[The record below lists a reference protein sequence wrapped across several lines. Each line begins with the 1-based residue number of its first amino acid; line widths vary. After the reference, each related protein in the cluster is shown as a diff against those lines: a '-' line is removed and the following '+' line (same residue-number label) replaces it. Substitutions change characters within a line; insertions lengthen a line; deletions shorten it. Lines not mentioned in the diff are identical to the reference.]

1 MSVCGMMGIIR
12 FNIQFDLFM
21 RLTPILTQKAGPKRC
36 HPKKVEAATKKHGL
50 NWSKCYDA
58 AFKILRAKGTLF
70 MDMPVVFIA
79 GLSLG
84 TVAGALLTSLVLNAK
99 LRHQADQIRQQG
111 ATELAILNERLT
123 AQAAAF
129 IQAQQ
134 RAAATQTRLDEQQQH
149 LSNQQARIAEL
160 TTRLESERLQSTEKL
175 ALLEAARSEFGNQ
188 FQLLANQILEE
199 KSKKFT
205 EQNQL
210 NLGGI
215 LLPLQEKIAQFQTQ
229 VADTYDK
236 DSKERL
242 TLKNEIERL
251 AALNGKI
258 SEDAINLTQALKGS
272 NKTQG
277 IWGEMVLETVL
288 ESSGLRRGEEYQV
301 QNTFD
306 LEEGGQHRPDV
317 IIHLPEGRHMIVDA
331 KMSLVAYERY
341 VSATNDIERADS
353 LKQHLLSVRAHIKG
367 LSEKNYQT
375 LTGLNAP
382 DFVML
387 FFAVEPA
394 FMLAFSHDQTL
405 FNDALSKNVLLVS
418 PSTLLANLRTIAYIW
433 RQEQQNR
440 NAQEIAAQCAKLY
453 DKFVGFV
460 EDLEDIGKKLGQ
472 TQKSFDDAKNK
483 LVSGRGN
490 LIRQAEQVKKLGV
503 KPTKK
508 LPAQLLDDDD
518 DDLPDSNV
526 AHIS

>member
-1 MSVCGMMGIIR
+1 MDASLLFIIGLGIGSCAGGVFAWLVANSKNRHTGAEIR
-12 FNIQFDLFM
+12 QETLTEVAIFKE
-21 RLTPILTQKAGPKRC
+21 RLAGQI
-36 HPKKVEAATKKHGL
+36 AATEQAEQRIRDAE
-50 NWSKCYDA
+50 SK
-58 AFKILRAKGTLF
+58 
-70 MDMPVVFIA
+70 
-79 GLSLG
+79 LSG
-84 TVAGALLTSLVLNAK
+84 
-99 LRHQADQIRQQG
+99 
-111 ATELAILNERLT
+111 
-123 AQAAAF
+123 
-129 IQAQQ
+129 
-134 RAAATQTRLDEQQQH
+134 QQQQMQ
-149 LSNQQARIAEL
+149 SQQAKISEL
-160 TTRLESERLQSTEKL
+160 STRLESERLQTIEKL
-175 ALLEAARSEFGNQ
+175 ALLEATRTEFGNQ

-215 LLPLQEKIAQFQTQ
+215 LLPLQEKITQFQTQ

-288 ESSGLRRGEEYQV
+288 ESSGLRRGEEYLV
-301 QNTFD
+301 QNSFD
-306 LEEGGQHRPDV
+306 REEGGQHRPDV
-317 IIHLPEGRHMIVDA
+317 IIQLPEGRHMVVDA
-331 KMSLVAYERY
+331 KMSLVAYERF
-341 VSATNDIERADS
+341 VSATTDAERAES
-353 LKQHLLSVRAHIKG
+353 LKQHLLSVRTHIKG
-367 LSEKNYQT
+367 LAEKNYQT

-387 FFAVEPA
+387 FIAVEPA
-394 FMLAFSHDQTL
+394 FMLAFSHDQSL
-405 FNDALSKNVLLVS
+405 FNDALSRNVLLVS

-433 RQEQQNR
+433 RQEMQNR
-440 NAQEIAAQCAKLY
+440 NAQEIAQQCAKLY

-460 EDLEDIGKKLGQ
+460 EDLEDVGKKLGQ
-472 TQKSFDDAKNK
+472 TQKSFDDAKSK

-503 KPTKK
+503 KPTKN

-518 DDLPDSNV
+518 IQETPV
-526 AHIS
+526 ARIS

>member
-1 MSVCGMMGIIR
+1 MEASV
-12 FNIQFDLFM
+12 L
-21 RLTPILTQKAGPKRC
+21 
-36 HPKKVEAATKKHGL
+36 
-50 NWSKCYDA
+50 
-58 AFKILRAKGTLF
+58 
-70 MDMPVVFIA
+70 FIA
-79 GLSLG
+79 GLCLG
-84 TVAGALLTSLVLNAK
+84 AAVAWIVATIVANAK
-99 LRHQADQIRQQG
+99 NRQPG
-111 ATELAILNERLT
+111 ITEAAILNERLA
-123 AQAAAF
+123 AQTLAAE
-129 IQAQQ
+129 QANL
-134 RAAATQTRLDEQQQH
+134 RARDDQMKLNEQQQQ
-149 LSNQQARIAEL
+149 LATQQAKIAEL
-160 TTRLESERLQSTEKL
+160 VTRLESERVQTTEKL
-175 ALLEAARSEFGNQ
+175 ALLEATRSEFGNQ

-199 KSKKFT
+199 KSRKFT

-215 LLPLQEKIAQFQTQ
+215 LLPLQEKISQFQTQ
-229 VADTYDK
+229 VAATYDK

-301 QNTFD
+301 QNSFERD
-306 LEEGGQHRPDV
+306 DGGQHRPDV
-317 IIHLPEGRHMIVDA
+317 VIHLPEGRHMIVDA

-341 VSATNDIERADS
+341 VSASSDADRAES
-353 LKQHLLSVRAHIKG
+353 LKQHLISVRAHIKG

-375 LTGLNAP
+375 LTGLKAP

-387 FFAVEPA
+387 FIAVEPA
-394 FMLAFSHDQTL
+394 FMLAFSHDQSL

-440 NAQEIAAQCAKLY
+440 NAQEIAQQCAKLY

-460 EDLEDIGKKLGQ
+460 DDLEDIGKKLGQ
-472 TQKSFDDAKNK
+472 TQKSFDDAKSK

-503 KPTKK
+503 KPSKN
-508 LPAQLLDDDD
+508 LPTQLLDDDD
-518 DDLPDSNV
+518 DAQDSTV
-526 AHIS
+526 AQIS

>member
-1 MSVCGMMGIIR
+1 MEASV
-12 FNIQFDLFM
+12 LFILGLCIGAVVAWIVAILKM
-21 RLTPILTQKAGPKRC
+21 RQPG
-36 HPKKVEAATKKHGL
+36 V
-50 NWSKCYDA
+50 
-58 AFKILRAKGTLF
+58 
-70 MDMPVVFIA
+70 
-79 GLSLG
+79 
-84 TVAGALLTSLVLNAK
+84 
-99 LRHQADQIRQQG
+99 
-111 ATELAILNERLT
+111 TEGAILNERLA
-123 AQAAAF
+123 AQTAAAE
-129 IQAQQ
+129 QANL
-134 RAAATQTRLDEQQQH
+134 RAHDAQLKLHEQQQQ
-149 LSNQQARIAEL
+149 LATQQARISEL
-160 TTRLESERLQSTEKL
+160 STRLESERIQTTDKL
-175 ALLEAARSEFGNQ
+175 ALLEATRSEFGNQ

-215 LLPLQEKIAQFQTQ
+215 LLPLQEKITQFQTQ

-301 QNTFD
+301 QNSFERD
-306 LEEGGQHRPDV
+306 DGGQHRPDV
-317 IIHLPEGRHMIVDA
+317 VIHLPEGRHMIVDA

-341 VSATNDIERADS
+341 VSASSDADRAES
-353 LKQHLLSVRAHIKG
+353 LKQHLISVRAHIKG

-375 LTGLNAP
+375 LTGLKAP

-387 FFAVEPA
+387 FIAVEPA
-394 FMLAFSHDQTL
+394 FMLAFSHDQSL

-440 NAQEIAAQCAKLY
+440 NAQEIAQQCAKLY

-460 EDLEDIGKKLGQ
+460 DDLEDIGKKLGQ
-472 TQKSFDDAKNK
+472 TQKSFDDAKSK

-503 KPTKK
+503 KPSKN
-508 LPAQLLDDDD
+508 LPEQLLDDDD
-518 DDLPDSNV
+518 DAQDSTV
-526 AHIS
+526 VQIS

>member
-1 MSVCGMMGIIR
+1 METSGLLVVGAAIAAA
-12 FNIQFDLFM
+12 LF
-21 RLTPILTQKAGPKRC
+21 T
-36 HPKKVEAATKKHGL
+36 
-50 NWSKCYDA
+50 W
-58 AFKILRAKGTLF
+58 
-70 MDMPVVFIA
+70 
-79 GLSLG
+79 
-84 TVAGALLTSLVLNAK
+84 TVMHLK
-99 LRHQADQIRQQG
+99 MRHQSAVIRQQF
-111 ATELAILNERLT
+111 ATELAILTERLA
-123 AQAAAF
+123 AQHALVE
-129 IQAQQ
+129 QTQQ
-134 RAAATQTRLDEQQQH
+134 RAAQAQAKQDEQQQLLAVQQVRISE
-149 LSNQQARIAEL
+149 LS
-160 TTRLESERLQSTEKL
+160 TRLESERLQAGEKL
-175 ALLEAARSEFGNQ
+175 ALLDAARSEFGNQ

-215 LLPLQEKIAQFQTQ
+215 LLPLQEKITQFQTQ

-258 SEDAINLTQALKGS
+258 SEDAVNLTQALKGS

-306 LEEGGQHRPDV
+306 REEGGQHRPDV
-317 IIHLPEGRHMIVDA
+317 IIYLPEGRHMIVDA
-331 KMSLVAYERY
+331 KMSLVAYERF
-341 VSATNDIERADS
+341 VSASSDAERAES
-353 LKQHLLSVRAHIKG
+353 LKQHLLSVRTHIKG
-367 LSEKNYQT
+367 LSEKKYQT

-387 FFAVEPA
+387 FIAVEPA
-394 FMLAFSHDQTL
+394 FMLAFSQDPSL
-405 FNDALSKNVLLVS
+405 FNDALAKNVLLVS

-440 NAQEIAAQCAKLY
+440 NAQEIARQCAKLY

-460 EDLEDIGKKLGQ
+460 EDLEDVGKKLGQ
-472 TQKSFDDAKNK
+472 TQKSFDDAKSK

-490 LIRQAEQVKKLGV
+490 LLRQAEQVKKLGV
-503 KPTKK
+503 KPSKN
-508 LPAQLLDDDD
+508 LPAQLLDDDED
-518 DDLPDSNV
+518 ALDGSITPLS
-526 AHIS
+526 

>member
-1 MSVCGMMGIIR
+1 MEVSIFLIVAI
-12 FNIQFDLFM
+12 
-21 RLTPILTQKAGPKRC
+21 
-36 HPKKVEAATKKHGL
+36 V
-50 NWSKCYDA
+50 
-58 AFKILRAKGTLF
+58 
-70 MDMPVVFIA
+70 IA
-79 GLSLG
+79 ML
-84 TVAGALLTSLVLNAK
+84 AGALFFWVIMNSKT
-99 LRHQADQIRQQG
+99 RQQI
-111 ATELAILNERLT
+111 AEVQQQSCTELAIAKERL
-123 AQAAAF
+123 AGQVSLSE
-129 IQAQQ
+129 QVQL
-134 RAAATQTRLDEQQQH
+134 RAEATQIKLTEQQQQ
-149 LSNQQARIAEL
+149 LAEQQAKIAEL
-160 TTRLESERLQSTEKL
+160 ATRLESERLQAGEKL

-258 SEDAINLTQALKGS
+258 SEDAINLTQALKGN

-301 QNTFD
+301 QNSFER
-306 LEEGGQHRPDV
+306 EEGGQHRPDV

-331 KMSLVAYERY
+331 KMSLVAYERF
-341 VSATNDIERADS
+341 VSATNDEERADN

-367 LSEKNYQT
+367 LSDKNYQT
-375 LTGLNAP
+375 LTGLKAP

-387 FFAVEPA
+387 FVAVEPA
-394 FMLAFSHDQTL
+394 FMLAFSHDQSL
-405 FNDALSKNVLLVS
+405 FNDALAKNVLLVS

-440 NAQEIAAQCAKLY
+440 NAQEIAQQCAKLY

-460 EDLEDIGKKLGQ
+460 DDLEDIGKKLGQ
-472 TQKSFDDAKNK
+472 TQKSFDDAKSK
-483 LVSGRGN
+483 LSTGRGN
-490 LIRQAEQVKKLGV
+490 LIRQAEQVKNLGV
-503 KPTKK
+503 KPTKN
-508 LPAQLLDDDD
+508 LPAQLLDEGDME
-518 DDLPDSNV
+518 L
-526 AHIS
+526 IS

>member
-1 MSVCGMMGIIR
+1 MDASLLFGIG
-12 FNIQFDLFM
+12 LA
-21 RLTPILTQKAGPKRC
+21 AGLI
-36 HPKKVEAATKKHGL
+36 VG
-50 NWSKCYDA
+50 A
-58 AFKILRAKGTLF
+58 AFAWMVASARA
-70 MDMPVVFIA
+70 
-79 GLSLG
+79 
-84 TVAGALLTSLVLNAK
+84 
-99 LRHQADQIRQQG
+99 RQQNG
-111 ATELAILNERLT
+111 EVSQQALTNVAILKERLAGQT
-123 AQAAAF
+123 SAIAMTE
-129 IQAQQ
+129 Q
-134 RAAATQTRLDEQQQH
+134 RLQHAESQVQEQQLHTQRQ
-149 LSNQQARIAEL
+149 LATISEL
-160 TTRLESERLQSTEKL
+160 TTRLEAERHQSTEKL

-205 EQNQL
+205 EQNQI

-215 LLPLQEKIAQFQTQ
+215 LLPLQEKITQFQVQ

-258 SEDAINLTQALKGS
+258 SEDAINLTQALKGN

-277 IWGEMVLETVL
+277 IWGEMVLEKVL

-301 QNTFD
+301 QNSFERD
-306 LEEGGQHRPDV
+306 DGGQHRPDV
-317 IIHLPEGRHMIVDA
+317 IIHLPEGRHMVVDA
-331 KMSLVAYERY
+331 KMSLVAYERF
-341 VSATNDIERADS
+341 VSASNDVERAES
-353 LKQHLLSVRAHIKG
+353 LKLHLLSVRSHIKG

-387 FFAVEPA
+387 FIAVEPA
-394 FMLAFSHDQTL
+394 FMLAFSHDQSL

-433 RQEQQNR
+433 RQELQNR
-440 NAQEIAAQCAKLY
+440 NAQEIAQQCAKLY

-472 TQKSFDDAKNK
+472 TQKTYDEAKSK

-503 KPTKK
+503 KPTKN

-518 DDLPDSNV
+518 LPEIPV
-526 AHIS
+526 ARIP

>member
-1 MSVCGMMGIIR
+1 MESGI
-12 FNIQFDLFM
+12 FL
-21 RLTPILTQKAGPKRC
+21 G
-36 HPKKVEAATKKHGL
+36 VGL
-50 NWSKCYDA
+50 CFGAVIAWIVAS
-58 AFKILRAKGTLF
+58 LR
-70 MDMPVVFIA
+70 I
-79 GLSLG
+79 
-84 TVAGALLTSLVLNAK
+84 
-99 LRHQADQIRQQG
+99 RHQLAVVRQQG
-111 ATELAILNERLT
+111 ETEVAVLNERL
-123 AQAAAF
+123 AGQAAIARHAG
-129 IQAQQ
+129 QQVLDAQLKQ
-134 RAAATQTRLDEQQQH
+134 HEQQQQMAA
-149 LSNQQARIAEL
+149 QQANMAEL
-160 TTRLESERLQSTEKL
+160 TTRLEVERLQSTEKL
-175 ALLEAARSEFGNQ
+175 ALLGAARSEFGSQ

-205 EQNQL
+205 EQNQV

-215 LLPLQEKIAQFQTQ
+215 LLPLQERIKEFQTQ
-229 VADTYDK
+229 VANTYDK
-236 DSKERL
+236 ESKERL

-301 QNTFD
+301 QTSFD
-306 LEEGGQHRPDV
+306 REDGGQHRPDV

-341 VSATNDIERADS
+341 VSATNEDDRAES
-353 LKQHLLSVRAHIKG
+353 LKQHLVSVRGHIRG

-375 LTGLNAP
+375 LTGLKAP

-387 FFAVEPA
+387 FVAVEPA

-405 FNDALSKNVLLVS
+405 FNDALAKNVLLVS

-440 NAQEIAAQCAKLY
+440 NAQEIAQQCAKLY

-472 TQKSFDDAKNK
+472 TQKSFDDAKSK
-483 LVSGRGN
+483 LSTGRGN
-490 LIRQAEQVKKLGV
+490 LVRQVEQVKKLGV
-503 KPTKK
+503 KPTKN
-508 LPAQLLDDDD
+508 LPAPLLENSDADESDDVGQELD
-518 DDLPDSNV
+518 V
-526 AHIS
+526 QKIAC

>member
-1 MSVCGMMGIIR
+1 MDVNVFFIVGLGI
-12 FNIQFDLFM
+12 
-21 RLTPILTQKAGPKRC
+21 
-36 HPKKVEAATKKHGL
+36 GL
-50 NWSKCYDA
+50 C
-58 AFKILRAKGTLF
+58 
-70 MDMPVVFIA
+70 
-79 GLSLG
+79 
-84 TVAGALLTSLVLNAK
+84 AGAVFAWLLVNSKSKQLIAES
-99 LRHQADQIRQQG
+99 RQQMQMES
-111 ATELAILNERLT
+111 ATLKERLSSQNAAIGQT
-123 AQAAAF
+123 EQRLRDAESRMQDQQQQIASQQAN
-129 IQAQQ
+129 ISEL
-134 RAAATQTRLDEQQQH
+134 QTRLE
-149 LSNQQARIAEL
+149 
-160 TTRLESERLQSTEKL
+160 TERSQSLEKL

-188 FQLLANQILEE
+188 FQILANQILEE

-215 LLPLQEKIAQFQTQ
+215 LLPLQEKISQFQTQ

-301 QNTFD
+301 QSTFER
-306 LEEGGQHRPDV
+306 EEGGQHRPDV
-317 IIHLPEGRHMIVDA
+317 IIHLPEGRHMVVDA
-331 KMSLVAYERY
+331 KMSLLAYERY
-341 VSATNDIERADS
+341 VSASTDAERADS
-353 LKQHLLSVRAHIKG
+353 LKQHLLSVRAHIRG

-387 FFAVEPA
+387 FIAVEPA
-394 FMLAFSHDQTL
+394 FMLAFSHDQSL
-405 FNDALSKNVLLVS
+405 FNDALAKNVLLVS

-440 NAQEIAAQCAKLY
+440 NAQEIAQQCAKLY

-472 TQKSFDDAKNK
+472 TQKSFDDARAK

-503 KPTKK
+503 KPNKN
-508 LPAQLLDDDD
+508 LPVHLLDDDD
-518 DDLPDSNV
+518 AQDAPV
-526 AHIS
+526 VRIS

>member
-1 MSVCGMMGIIR
+1 
-12 FNIQFDLFM
+12 
-21 RLTPILTQKAGPKRC
+21 
-36 HPKKVEAATKKHGL
+36 
-50 NWSKCYDA
+50 
-58 AFKILRAKGTLF
+58 
-70 MDMPVVFIA
+70 MDMPVIFFA
-79 GLSLG
+79 GLCLG
-84 TVAGALLTSLVLNAK
+84 FVIGVLLIRLWLNAK
-99 LRHQADQIRQQG
+99 SRHLVAEIRQQG

-123 AQAAAF
+123 AQTAALA
-129 IQAQQ
+129 QAGQ
-134 RAAATQTRLDEQQQH
+134 RAADAQGRLLEQQQQ

-160 TTRLESERLQSTEKL
+160 STRLEAERLQADEKL
-175 ALLEAARSEFGNQ
+175 ALLHAARSEFGNQ

-215 LLPLQEKIAQFQTQ
+215 LLPLQEKIVQFQAQ

-306 LEEGGQHRPDV
+306 REEGGQHRPDV
-317 IIHLPEGRHMIVDA
+317 IIYLPEGRHMVVDA

-341 VSATNDIERADS
+341 VSATNDIDRADS
-353 LKQHLLSVRAHIKG
+353 LKQHLISVRAHIKG

-375 LTGLNAP
+375 LTGLKAP

-387 FFAVEPA
+387 FIAVEPA
-394 FMLAFSHDQTL
+394 FMLAFSHDQSL
-405 FNDALSKNVLLVS
+405 FNDALAKNVLLVS

-440 NAQEIAAQCAKLY
+440 NAQKIAQQCAKLY

-460 EDLEDIGKKLGQ
+460 TDLEDIGKKLGQ
-472 TQKSFDDAKNK
+472 TQKSFDDARSK
-483 LVSGRGN
+483 LVNGPGN
-490 LIRQAEQVKKLGV
+490 LVRQAEQVKKLGV
-503 KPTKK
+503 KPTKN
-508 LPAQLLDDDD
+508 LPVQLLDDEDD
-518 DDLPDSNV
+518 DENDADLP
-526 AHIS
+526 ARIS

>member
-1 MSVCGMMGIIR
+1 MEVSVLLVVGSGIAAGVFTWVVMNLKMRHQNAIIR
-12 FNIQFDLFM
+12 QE
-21 RLTPILTQKAGPKRC
+21 C
-36 HPKKVEAATKKHGL
+36 
-50 NWSKCYDA
+50 
-58 AFKILRAKGTLF
+58 
-70 MDMPVVFIA
+70 
-79 GLSLG
+79 
-84 TVAGALLTSLVLNAK
+84 
-99 LRHQADQIRQQG
+99 
-111 ATELAILNERLT
+111 ATELATLTERLAAQSASIEQARQRL
-123 AQAAAF
+123 AQA
-129 IQAQQ
+129 
-134 RAAATQTRLDEQQQH
+134 QTRQDEQQQLLAEH
-149 LSNQQARIAEL
+149 QSRISELS
-160 TTRLESERLQSTEKL
+160 TRLESERLQASEKL

-199 KSKKFT
+199 KSRKFT

-215 LLPLQEKIAQFQTQ
+215 LLPLQEKITQFQTQ

-288 ESSGLRRGEEYQV
+288 ESSGLRRGQEYQV

-306 LEEGGQHRPDV
+306 REEGGQHRPDV
-317 IIHLPEGRHMIVDA
+317 IIYLPEGRHMIVDA
-331 KMSLVAYERY
+331 KMSLVAYERF
-341 VSATNDIERADS
+341 VSAANDADRAES

-387 FFAVEPA
+387 FIAVEPA
-394 FMLAFSHDQTL
+394 FMLAFSHDQSL
-405 FNDALSKNVLLVS
+405 FNEALAKNVLLVS

-433 RQEQQNR
+433 RSEQQNR
-440 NAQEIAAQCAKLY
+440 NAQEIAQQCAKLY

-460 EDLEDIGKKLGQ
+460 EDLEDVGKKLGQ
-472 TQKSFDDAKNK
+472 TQKSFDDAKSK

-503 KPTKK
+503 KPTKN
-508 LPAQLLDDDD
+508 LPVQLLDDDTESLD
-518 DDLPDSNV
+518 GGVTQLP
-526 AHIS
+526 

>member
-1 MSVCGMMGIIR
+1 
-12 FNIQFDLFM
+12 
-21 RLTPILTQKAGPKRC
+21 
-36 HPKKVEAATKKHGL
+36 
-50 NWSKCYDA
+50 
-58 AFKILRAKGTLF
+58 
-70 MDMPVVFIA
+70 
-79 GLSLG
+79 
-84 TVAGALLTSLVLNAK
+84 
-99 LRHQADQIRQQG
+99 
-111 ATELAILNERLT
+111 LA
-123 AQAAAF
+123 
-129 IQAQQ
+129 
-134 RAAATQTRLDEQQQH
+134 
-149 LSNQQARIAEL
+149 S
-160 TTRLESERLQSTEKL
+160 
-175 ALLEAARSEFGNQ
+175 
-188 FQLLANQILEE
+188 QILEE

-301 QNTFD
+301 QNSFERED
-306 LEEGGQHRPDV
+306 GGQHRPDV

-331 KMSLVAYERY
+331 KMSLVAYERF
-341 VSATNDIERADS
+341 VSATNDNDRAEA
-353 LKQHLLSVRAHIKG
+353 LKQHLISVRAHIKG

-375 LTGLNAP
+375 LTCLNAP

-387 FFAVEPA
+387 FIAVEPA
-394 FMLAFSHDQTL
+394 FMLAFSHDQSL
-405 FNDALSKNVLLVS
+405 FNDALSRNVLLVS

-440 NAQEIAAQCAKLY
+440 NAQEIAQQCARLY

-460 EDLEDIGKKLGQ
+460 EDMEDIGKKLGQ
-472 TQKSFDDAKNK
+472 TQKSFDDAKSK

-508 LPAQLLDDDD
+508 LPAQLLDG
-518 DDLPDSNV
+518 DDLLEEPETGQGS
-526 AHIS
+526 

>member
-1 MSVCGMMGIIR
+1 MLSCGIKMNQIKREDSMENSV
-12 FNIQFDLFM
+12 LVVAV
-21 RLTPILTQKAGPKRC
+21 LVL
-36 HPKKVEAATKKHGL
+36 GL
-50 NWSKCYDA
+50 
-58 AFKILRAKGTLF
+58 G
-70 MDMPVVFIA
+70 
-79 GLSLG
+79 
-84 TVAGALLTSLVLNAK
+84 AGAIISWVAANFK
-99 LRHQADQIRQQG
+99 MRHQVSEIRQQA
-111 ATELAILNERLT
+111 ATEIAVLNERLF
-123 AQAAAF
+123 AQTTL
-129 IQAQQ
+129 IE
-134 RAAATQTRLDEQQQH
+134 QTRLQASEVQLLMSRQQQNM
-149 LSNQQARIAEL
+149 SNQQAHIAEL
-160 TTRLESERLQSTEKL
+160 TTRLESERSQSAEKL
-175 ALLEAARSEFGNQ
+175 ALLEAARSEFTNQ
-188 FQLLANQILEE
+188 FQILANQILEE

-215 LLPLQEKIAQFQTQ
+215 LMPLQEKITQFQTQ
-229 VADTYDK
+229 VAATYDK

-301 QNTFD
+301 QNSFD
-306 LEEGGQHRPDV
+306 REDGGQHRPDV

-341 VSATNDIERADS
+341 VSATNDIDQADS
-353 LKQHLLSVRAHIKG
+353 LKQHLVSVRAHIKG

-387 FFAVEPA
+387 FIAVEPA
-394 FMLAFSHDQTL
+394 FMLAFSHDQSL
-405 FNDALSKNVLLVS
+405 FNDALAKNVLLVS

-440 NAQEIAAQCAKLY
+440 NAQEIAQQCAKLY

-472 TQKSFDDAKNK
+472 TQKSFDDARSK

-503 KPTKK
+503 KPTKN
-508 LPAQLLDDDD
+508 LPAQLLDDDA
-518 DDLPDSNV
+518 DSAADNV
-526 AHIS
+526 TRISAGSASPE

>member
-1 MSVCGMMGIIR
+1 MELSGLLVVGLGIGLVVGGLAAWVVLSAQFSQRLSVAERQASTDI
-12 FNIQFDLFM
+12 
-21 RLTPILTQKAGPKRC
+21 
-36 HPKKVEAATKKHGL
+36 V
-50 NWSKCYDA
+50 
-58 AFKILRAKGTLF
+58 
-70 MDMPVVFIA
+70 
-79 GLSLG
+79 SL
-84 TVAGALLTSLVLNAK
+84 K
-99 LRHQADQIRQQG
+99 
-111 ATELAILNERLT
+111 ERLT
-123 AQAAAF
+123 AQVNIAEQWLLQSNALKSRCDD
-129 IQAQQ
+129 QQ
-134 RAAATQTRLDEQQQH
+134 TELA
-149 LSNQQARIAEL
+149 NQQARIAEL
-160 TTRLESERLQSTEKL
+160 STRLESDRLQANEKI
-175 ALLEAARSEFGNQ
+175 ALLEAARSEFGQQ

-258 SEDAINLTQALKGS
+258 SEDAINLTHALKGS

-277 IWGEMVLETVL
+277 IWGEMVLEKVL
-288 ESSGLRRGEEYQV
+288 ESSGLRKGEEYQV
-301 QNTFD
+301 QNSFD
-306 LEEGGQHRPDV
+306 REEGGQYRPDV
-317 IIHLPEGRHMIVDA
+317 IIHLPEGRHMVVDA

-341 VSATNDIERADS
+341 VSADTDTEREES
-353 LKQHLLSVRAHIKG
+353 LKQHLMSVRSHIRG

-387 FFAVEPA
+387 FIAVEPA
-394 FMLAFSHDQTL
+394 FMLAFSHDASL
-405 FNDALSKNVLLVS
+405 FNDALAKNVLLVS

-433 RQEQQNR
+433 RSEQQNR
-440 NAQEIAAQCAKLY
+440 NAQEIAQQCAKLY

-460 EDLEDIGKKLGQ
+460 DDLEDIGKKLGQ
-472 TQKSFDDAKNK
+472 TQKSFDDAKAK
-483 LVSGRGN
+483 LSTGRGN
-490 LIRQAEQVKKLGV
+490 LIRQAEQVRKLGV
-503 KPTKK
+503 IPTKS

-518 DDLPDSNV
+518 YADSNV
-526 AHIS
+526 TRLS